1 MRILVTRIVKV
12 PEDCTATQE
21 GKIFTFQGP
30 KGSIVEDCTRHPLTF
45 DIHEGNI
52 RIRLWNGK
60 RKAMALAITVESLLR
75 NAIKAVT
82 VGFAYT
88 MKAVYNHFSINM
100 EIKEDGKILLVK
112 NFLGEK
118 NVKRFRMRGAARV
131 RLDERKDTIVI
142 EGPSL
147 SDVSQSAG
155 TITNECKAKNRDSR
169 VFLDGIFVT
178 ERGIMA

>member
-1 MRILVTRIVKV
+1 MKILVTRTVKIPEGCIVK
-12 PEDCTATQE
+12 QE
-21 GKIFTFQGP
+21 GKVFTFEGP
-30 KGSIVEDCTRHPLTF
+30 KGRIVEDCTRHPLTF
-45 DIHEGNI
+45 DIYEGNV

-60 RKAMALAITVESLLR
+60 RKAAALAITVESLLK
-75 NAIKAVT
+75 NAVKAVT

-88 MKAVYNHFSINM
+88 LKAAYNHFSINM
-100 EIKEDGKILLVK
+100 EVKEDGKVLLVK

-118 NVKRFRMRGAARV
+118 NIKVFRMRGVARV

-147 SDVSQSAG
+147 PDVSQSAG
-155 TITNECKAKNRDSR
+155 TISNECKAKNRDSR